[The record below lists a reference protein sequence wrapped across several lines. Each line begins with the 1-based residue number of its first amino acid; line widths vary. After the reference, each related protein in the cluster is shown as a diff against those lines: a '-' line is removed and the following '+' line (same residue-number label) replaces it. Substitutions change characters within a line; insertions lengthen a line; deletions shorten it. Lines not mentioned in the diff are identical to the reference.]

1 MLSLL
6 YLASG
11 EMQHIEVS
19 NVLRALL
26 RSTGVTSSEADHL
39 AASLQ
44 RSRSHASASQCSP
57 VAGQRPLLL
66 FVDSEIAQFPL
77 EACPFLQ
84 SLEVVRGIASNVSLA
99 AFKRQRRGH
108 NAKPMATTAVGAP
121 DP

>member
-11 EMQHIEVS
+11 EMQHLEVS
-19 NVLRALL
+19 NVLRTLL
-26 RSTGVTSSEADHL
+26 RSTGLNSSEADHL

-84 SLEVVRGIASNVSLA
+84 SLEVVRGLASNVSLA
-99 AFKRQRRGH
+99 AFKRQRSGH
-108 NAKPMATTAVGAP
+108 KSKLNATSAAP